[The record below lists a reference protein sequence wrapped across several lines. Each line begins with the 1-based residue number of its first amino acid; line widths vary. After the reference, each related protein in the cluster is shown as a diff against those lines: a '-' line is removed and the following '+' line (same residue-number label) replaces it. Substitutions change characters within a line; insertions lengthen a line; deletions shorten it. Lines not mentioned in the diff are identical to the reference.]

1 MPHDY
6 IHWARSRWFQIL
18 IYGLAGLILFLG
30 TFQAG
35 VYVGARSS
43 MFARGFGDN
52 YARMFDG
59 DDQTSA
65 ARGMMPGAGLP
76 NGHGA
81 FGTIIGITPDDIT
94 IAGVDKVEKVV
105 RYSST
110 TPIRRMRQD
119 ASVTDL
125 TTGETVIVFG
135 DPASDGSIDARLIRI
150 VPPASTGPTT
160 PPPTSR

>member
-1 MPHDY
+1 MAHDY
-6 IHWARSRWFQIL
+6 IMWARSRWFQIL
-18 IYGLAGLILFLG
+18 IYGLAGLILLLG

-59 DDQTSA
+59 DDNV
-65 ARGMMPGAGLP
+65 RGMHGMMPGADLP

-81 FGTIIGITPDDIT
+81 FGTIIGISPDSIT
-94 IAGVDKVEKVV
+94 VAGVDKVEKVV
-105 RYSST
+105 RYAST

-119 ASVTDL
+119 ASITDL
-125 TTGETVIVFG
+125 TAGETVIVFG
-135 DPASDGSIDARLIRI
+135 DPVDDGSIDARLIRI
-150 VPPASTGPTT
+150 VPSPAGPTT
-160 PPPTSR
+160 PPPASR